1 MSETLLS
8 HAVGAVKHAR
18 RTAGRIRRRVERINT
33 VPALGS
39 PGRARATLR
48 PVHLS
53 VLGGRTFNLAVP
65 SPRRASELAGA
76 FLVLERRDQRRAI
89 PMELEA
95 QPDGTVLLTVT
106 APLRHARYDA
116 QDASGPRL
124 TDGVWRLAV
133 EATDSK
139 GRKARFALTA
149 PPAHAGDGPTLSS
162 PPSESSGATFR
173 PMRSVDGQSMIKVTP
188 PRATAE
194 LTGFDLRWD
203 RISVHG
209 RLIAAGAPADFTAE
223 AVRGSAVVPIRPQ
236 WDGDR
241 FAFDVPLDD
250 MAARGRGKGV
260 WDIQLR
266 SGRNRI
272 RIGRRLT
279 DVRHPK
285 KVFRTPF
292 RTIAT
297 EGGTLL
303 RVHAH
308 LSAAGN
314 LAVSSTVISTKEIA

>member
-8 HAVGAVKHAR
+8 HAVGAVKQAR
-18 RTAGRIRRRVERINT
+18 RTAGLIRRRVERINT

-39 PGRARATLR
+39 PGRARTTLR

-65 SPRRASELAGA
+65 SPRRAGELAGA
-76 FLVLERRDQRRAI
+76 LLVFERRDQRQAV
-89 PMELEA
+89 PMELEP
-95 QPDGTVLLTVT
+95 QPNGTVLLTVT

-116 QDASGPRL
+116 KDASGPRL
-124 TDGVWRLAV
+124 TDGVWRLAI
-133 EATDSK
+133 EATDAK

-149 PPAHAGDGPTLSS
+149 PPAHVGDGPTLSS
-162 PPSESSGATFR
+162 PPSDSSGATFR

-188 PRATAE
+188 PRTGAE

-209 RLIAAGAPADFTAE
+209 RLIAAGSPADFTAE
-223 AVRGSAVVPIRPQ
+223 AVRGSAVVSIRPQ
-236 WDGDR
+236 FDGDR
-241 FAFDVPLDD
+241 FAFDVPLDA

-260 WDIQLR
+260 WDIQMR

-297 EGGTLL
+297 EGGALL

-314 LAVSSTVISTKEIA
+314 LTVSSTVISTKEIA